1 MSVRSALV
9 TGAAVLAVSGACVAG
24 LLFYGQALSDATVA
38 EGTLKTPQEIAAALE
53 AARQRFGAMSP
64 AAHLAAARAALTNGY
79 DPRSGTGGDVH
90 GAEMHL
96 GAIPPDAPEQAEAGA
111 LRVEMAWRRS
121 AGRRE
126 APAGTY
132 PRLRDTA
139 DVLPARVTADGPQPP
154 CLRGTSGAS
163 TWQMQR
169 ASGPVCFGRTFT
181 RHGESGEYAQ
191 AAIPA
196 ADDVAWRGVA
206 SPIIEFVEASALC
219 ATACRCLDGGM
230 FTYFQSSFV
239 LPAGQRAS
247 TLTVTV
253 GGADD
258 GARVTVNGR
267 ERLPT
272 ARDPGSFIALG
283 GVGATGDLGAFVVA
297 GTNRVVVTHLDD
309 CCSDSGLLGVR
320 VALDGVVLRACR
332 AAGG

>member
-1 MSVRSALV
+1 M
-9 TGAAVLAVSGACVAG
+9 LAVSGACVAG

-53 AARQRFGAMSP
+53 EARQRFGAMSP
-64 AAHLAAARAALTNGY
+64 AEHLAAARAALTNGY

-96 GAIPPDAPEQAEAGA
+96 GAIPPGAPEQADAAA
-111 LRVEMAWRRS
+111 LRVDVAWRRS

-132 PRLRDTA
+132 PRLRDAT
-139 DVLPARVTADGPQPP
+139 DVQPSRANADGARRP
-154 CLRGTSGAS
+154 CLRGVSGAS
-163 TWQMQR
+163 TWQMHR

-181 RHGESGEYAQ
+181 HHGEPGEYEQ
-191 AAIPA
+191 AVVPA
-196 ADDVAWRGVA
+196 ADDVAWRAVA

-219 ATACRCLDGGM
+219 ATACRCLDGGS
-230 FTYFQSSFV
+230 FTYFQSTFV
-239 LPAGQRAS
+239 LPPGRGAS

-267 ERLPT
+267 ERLP
-272 ARDPGSFIALG
+272 AAQDAGSFIALG
-283 GVGATGDLGAFVVA
+283 GVGATGDLGGFVVA

-320 VALDGVVLRACR
+320 VVLDGVALRACH
-332 AAGG
+332 ADGG